1 VPLRRVDVAGAD
13 KHDVHVCAAYVIHQV
28 VQFPLLPLSRA
39 DFDRAAVVLCP
50 LPPHGRELRGQ
61 LAAIL
66 DERVEPARLLGGR
79 RQAFQCRPVPSVAL
93 PTILFVGHFRA
104 PPADSSV
111 VIF

>member
-1 VPLRRVDVAGAD
+1 MPLRRVDIAGAD
-13 KHDVHVCAAYVIHQV
+13 IHALHQL
-28 VQFPLLPLSRA
+28 VQFPLLPLSLA

-104 PPADSSV
+104 PPAGSSV